1 MTHRLISFL
10 GKARKLEGGTYRQAN
25 YRFDDNT
32 TITSQFF
39 GLALNDVI
47 KPDQLIIL
55 GTSGSMWDVFY
66 EHLAKTEQQQ
76 QHWLELTEA
85 VEDNRVKQDML
96 DICAQDLSDQL
107 GMPCLFALIPY
118 GINTEEQTRILE
130 IIVQN
135 IQSGDPVSLDLTHG
149 LRHLPMLGLL
159 SAMYLKTARQVDI
172 KGLYYGALELTENA
186 ETPVMNLDG
195 MLKIADWINALQGF
209 DKTGD
214 IAPFSTLMQQEGMAK
229 VTADLLK
236 QAAFFE
242 NTLSITK
249 ARRPLRDFAG
259 QTKDGLPGIARL
271 FEDSLK
277 QRIAWKDQNNIY
289 LRQRHKAL
297 FYLKQGDYLRA
308 AALGYEAYITRHIKQ
323 HRPSADPENFDCRE
337 SAKITLKDTL
347 TGEEKKYFKLLN
359 NLRNAL
365 AHGTR
370 SEIAG
375 CQAAMSDER
384 RLKMLLNDLFDALLP
399 DRLD

>member
-1 MTHRLISFL
+1 MTHSLISFL

-47 KPDQLIIL
+47 NPDQLIIL

-76 QHWLELTEA
+76 EHWLELTEA
-85 VEDNRVKQDML
+85 VEDNRVEQDML

-118 GINTEEQTRILE
+118 GINTEEQTRILD

-135 IQSGDPVSLDLTHG
+135 IQSGDQVSLDLTHG

-195 MLKIADWINALQGF
+195 LLKIADWINALQGF

-214 IAPFSTLMQQEGMAK
+214 IAPFSALMQQEGMAK
-229 VTADLLK
+229 ATADLLK

-249 ARRPLRDFAG
+249 ARRPLRDFAD
-259 QTKDGLPGIARL
+259 QTQDGLPGIARL

-289 LRQRHKAL
+289 LRQRDKAL

-308 AALGYEAYITRHIKQ
+308 ATLGYEAYITRHIKQ
-323 HRPSADPENFDCRE
+323 HSPSADPENFEIRDQAKTALRE
-337 SAKITLKDTL
+337 ELGGT
-347 TGEEKKYFKLLN
+347 EKQQFKRLN
-359 NLRNAL
+359 NIRNAL

-370 SEIAG
+370 AQLGDI
-375 CQAAMSDER
+375 QAA
-384 RLKMLLNDLFDALLP
+384 LNDENQLKTMLNELFDTMLP